1 MARNRSGS
9 AVGFGKLPTGSDL
22 TSMCFLIK
30 RLHEHV
36 CILVISSLCAV
47 AAQAN
52 NDVLPRLLTNVP
64 VDLNWVS
71 LSYTNSSGNVSVD
84 PSVAL
89 DVEATLHSYVVSYT
103 RSFAAFGQSATFT
116 AAVPYADLTLEGL
129 VQDEVVRAQD
139 DRFADPRFRLAFNL
153 SGAPALSTAEFA
165 DYRQKTIIGFDIEVA
180 APLGHYDETR
190 SINFGANRWAVI
202 PELGIARRFKRITL
216 EAAGALAFFSDND
229 EYLGNQT
236 LKQEPIAAI
245 RGNLIYHFRRPGTWL
260 GFSTMYLR
268 GGETTIDGVDRQ
280 DLQST
285 SRAGVSLSVP
295 FGRRHNLLLKYSR
308 GVTTRIGAD
317 FDNYN
322 VSYTFRI

>member
-1 MARNRSGS
+1 MRPLKNCACLLVVCGLWS
-9 AVGFGKLPTGSDL
+9 AGVS
-22 TSMCFLIK
+22 
-30 RLHEHV
+30 
-36 CILVISSLCAV
+36 A
-47 AAQAN
+47 

-64 VDLNWVS
+64 IDVNWVS
-71 LSYTNSSGNVSVD
+71 LGYTFSEGNVSVD
-84 PSVAL
+84 PSLAL
-89 DVEATLHSYVVSYT
+89 DVEAELSSYVVSYT

-116 AAVPYADLTLEGL
+116 AAVPYSDLSLAGVFQGEFVT
-129 VQDEVVRAQD
+129 AQD

-153 SGAPALSTAEFA
+153 SGAPALTMEAFSG
-165 DYRQKTIIGFDIEVA
+165 YRQKTIVGFDIEVS

-202 PELGIARRFKRITL
+202 PELGIARRFKRVTL
-216 EAAGALAFFSDND
+216 EAAATVAFFSDND
-229 EYLGNQT
+229 EYLVNQT

-260 GFSTMYLR
+260 GLSTMYLR
-268 GGETTIDGVDRQ
+268 GGETTIDGEDRQ

-285 SRAGVSLSVP
+285 SRAGISLSVP
-295 FGRRHNLLLKYSR
+295 FARRHNLLFKYSR

-322 VSYTFRI
+322 VSYTYRL